1 VTCGRHQVGELLLQ
15 DGLGDRGDEGGLVRD
30 VPIEGRRLDAESLGE
45 LAQRHAVEAVGVEQ
59 CDGLGDDPL
68 PVQCHKLA
76 FLIHLAV
83 LE

>member
-1 VTCGRHQVGELLLQ
+1 MASAIAVTRAAF
-15 DGLGDRGDEGGLVRD
+15 RD
-30 VPIEGRRLDAESLGE
+30 VPIEGRRLDAEPLGE

-76 FLIHLAV
+76 LPDPSISAGVAL
-83 LE
+83 